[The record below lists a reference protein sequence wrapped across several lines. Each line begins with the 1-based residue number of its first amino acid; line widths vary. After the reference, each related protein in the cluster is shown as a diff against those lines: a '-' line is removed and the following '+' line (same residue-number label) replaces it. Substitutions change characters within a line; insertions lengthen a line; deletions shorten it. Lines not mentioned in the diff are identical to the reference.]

1 MEFWDIVLAVIT
13 AKGII
18 FFVGVVI
25 GSFLKNLPKYKGI
38 KEAEE
43 EYDKKVDEIID
54 SPKKS
59 KFTERLEAAQKQQES
74 DRPPKTTTE
83 IRY

>member
-54 SPKKS
+54 RPKKS
-59 KFTERLEAAQKQQES
+59 KFTKGLKRRKNNKKASAHHQQQQK
-74 DRPPKTTTE
+74 
-83 IRY
+83 